1 MNRPVDTA
9 ELASR
14 YAWAQRIGAEAA
26 QHTLHYFQ
34 RQNLNVEVKEDQS
47 PVTVAD
53 RETEQFLRDRIL
65 QEFPEDGILG
75 EEFPSLHGTSPF
87 RWILDPIDGTKSF
100 VCGVPLYGTLLGIT
114 CHGEPRIGVIELPA
128 LGESV
133 HACSGQGAWH
143 RSHDGQVHPAQ
154 VSTCAELSQ
163 AVFVTTDRSDF
174 VHRGAGPFYDALE
187 SSCRWTR
194 TWGDCYG
201 YTLVATGRADVMVD
215 PIVNLWDA
223 APLLPILQEAGG
235 CFTDWQGR
243 ATIEGKDAMGMN
255 LKLLPQ
261 VLRLLP

>member
-1 MNRPVDTA
+1 MNHAVDAA
-9 ELASR
+9 ELAAR

-34 RQNLNVEVKEDQS
+34 RHNLAVEMKEDQS

-53 RETEQFLRDRIL
+53 RNTEQLLRDRIL
-65 QEFPEDGILG
+65 QAFPEDGILG

-100 VCGVPLYGTLLGIT
+100 VCGVPLYGTLLGVT
-114 CHGEPRIGVIELPA
+114 CQGQPRIGIIELPA

-133 HACSGQGAWH
+133 HACSGKGAWY
-143 RSHDGQVHPAQ
+143 RSHDGQVGPAR
-154 VSTCAELSQ
+154 VSTCAELSR
-163 AVFVTTDRSDF
+163 AIFVTTDRSDF
-174 VHRGAGPFYDALE
+174 VRRTAGPFYDALE

-201 YTLVATGRADVMVD
+201 YSLVATGRADVMVD

-243 ATIEGKDAMGMN
+243 ATIEGGDAIGTN
-255 LKLLPQ
+255 LQLLPQ